1 MEKGVP
7 SSVFVNDGSFME
19 RFKQLQQQKDEK
31 DKAAALEESKP
42 PKFVKGSSASK
53 PAIAPNKIAME
64 CKPSDSHKTT
74 QISSGG
80 KLAFSLK
87 QKLKFVAPPLKLAA
101 DDEEEEDQAAGK
113 FSDDRPLKRKKL
125 APPSPTDPIVKK
137 LASFVAK
144 MDGSLNML
152 HVHFLRAVLIT
163 NTINSGL
170 LKRKK
175 LFYRTRN
182 RKVVLLSFSCLGHK
196 VVLAFQLQ
204 SLQAAPVDQFCSNQT
219 IERLLLLCPSSAP
232 PAADPITMME
242 FYMKKAAEEEK
253 MRLPKQPKD
262 EMLPPPSLQ
271 DAPIKK
277 GHSLKS
283 SWLPAMM
290 LPHERLALQ
299 RRQRFKLIM
308 LGINSYQNRLERR
321 CAHHP
326 GEVTPDDDIYEQY
339 KKRMTWFSGEGLGS
353 SKNGISD
360 PIMAGD
366 VKMCSSSRRGDSR

>member
-7 SSVFVNDGSFME
+7 SSLFVNDGSFME
-19 RFKQLQQQKDEK
+19 RFKQLQQQKDVK

-64 CKPSDSHKTT
+64 CKSSDSHKTT

-87 QKLKFVAPPLKLAA
+87 QKPKLVAPPLKLAA
-101 DDEEEEDQAAGK
+101 DDDEEEDQAAGK
-113 FSDDRPLKRKKL
+113 FSDDKPLKRKKL

-137 LASFVAK
+137 VADKLASFVAK

-152 HVHFLRAVLIT
+152 HVRKTLERHPSSGTGISASKSTSISCRSVL
-163 NTINSGL
+163 
-170 LKRKK
+170 
-175 LFYRTRN
+175 
-182 RKVVLLSFSCLGHK
+182 
-196 VVLAFQLQ
+196 QQ
-204 SLQAAPVDQFCSNQT
+204 SSYPTPASALYENNEEPRSSLTSVGKSS
-219 IERLLLLCPSSAP
+219 PSSAP

-262 EMLPPPSLQ
+262 EMLPPPPLQ
-271 DAPIKK
+271 
-277 GHSLKS
+277 
-283 SWLPAMM
+283 
-290 LPHERLALQ
+290 
-299 RRQRFKLIM
+299 
-308 LGINSYQNRLERR
+308 
-321 CAHHP
+321 
-326 GEVTPDDDIYEQY
+326 
-339 KKRMTWFSGEGLGS
+339 GEGLGS